1 MITDYNRL
9 SGLHKVSILF
19 TVLGESLAMSLIKG
33 LSQTE
38 VRKIRA
44 TIREMDDVSFTV
56 KRRIM
61 EEFYFGFLSE
71 QFQEEGNEEEEVPIK
86 PFEFLA
92 EMTDEQLIALL
103 ANEDVPVIAIALAQ
117 LDPEKR
123 MAILERMEPEE
134 KGKTLIEL
142 GSLQD
147 IPLEAIVEVAA
158 KLKEKASYLPK
169 PVEFSR
175 GGAKEIADLI
185 GEMDADEGERYMQTL
200 QNENPE
206 LYKEVKILVLT
217 FEDILANFP
226 DGILRDLM
234 NSVELDALAMAM
246 KGVEQETVDKVI
258 GNLPQ
263 KKQAMYEPVEGPQP
277 KREVDDARKIIVS
290 SAKQMEKDGAFNL
303 ADMMGG
309 GEMIE

>member
-33 LSQTE
+33 LSRTE
-38 VRKIRA
+38 IRKIRA
-44 TIREMDDVSFTV
+44 TIREMGDVSFTV

-71 QFQEEGNEEEEVPIK
+71 QFQEEGKEEEEGPIK

-142 GSLQD
+142 GSLQN

>member
-9 SGLHKVSILF
+9 SGLHKVAILF

-33 LSQTE
+33 LSRTE
-38 VRKIRA
+38 IRKIRA
-44 TIREMDDVSFTV
+44 TISEMDNVSFTL

-71 QFQEEGNEEEEVPIK
+71 QFQEDGNEEDEGPIK
-86 PFEFLA
+86 PFEFLT

-103 ANEDVPVIAIALAQ
+103 ANEDVPVVAIALAQ
-117 LDPEKR
+117 LDAEKR
-123 MAILERMEPEE
+123 MTILERMEPEE

-147 IPLEAIVEVAA
+147 IPLEAILEVAG
-158 KLKEKASYLPK
+158 KLKEKGSYLPK

-185 GEMDADEGERYMQTL
+185 GEMDAEEGERYMQTL

-206 LYKEVKILVLT
+206 LYKDVKILVLT
-217 FEDILANFP
+217 FEDIIEKFP

-234 NSVELDALAMAM
+234 NSVELDALAMAV
-246 KGVEQETVDKVI
+246 KGIDQETIDRII

-263 KKQAMYEPVEGPQP
+263 KKQAMFEPVEGPQP
-277 KREVDDARKIIVS
+277 KREVDDARKAIVTA
-290 SAKQMEKDGAFNL
+290 AKQMEKDGVFNL

-309 GEMIE
+309 GEMVE

>member
-33 LSQTE
+33 LSRTE
-38 VRKIRA
+38 IRKIRA
-44 TIREMDDVSFTV
+44 TIREMDEVSFTV

-71 QFQEEGNEEEEVPIK
+71 QFQEEGNEEEEGPIK
-86 PFEFLA
+86 PFEFLE
-92 EMTDEQLIALL
+92 EMTEEQLIALL

-123 MAILERMEPEE
+123 MAILERMGPEE

>member
-9 SGLHKVSILF
+9 SGLHKVAILF

-33 LSQTE
+33 LSRTE
-38 VRKIRA
+38 IRKIRA
-44 TIREMDDVSFTV
+44 TISEMDSVSFTL

-71 QFQEEGNEEEEVPIK
+71 QFQEDGNKEDEGPIK
-86 PFEFLA
+86 PFEFLT

-103 ANEDVPVIAIALAQ
+103 ANQDVPVVAIALAQ
-117 LDPEKR
+117 LDAEKR
-123 MAILERMEPEE
+123 MTILERMEPEE

-147 IPLEAIVEVAA
+147 IPLEAIIEVAG
-158 KLKEKASYLPK
+158 KLKEKGSYLPK

-185 GEMDADEGERYMQTL
+185 GEMDAEEGERYMQTL

-206 LYKEVKILVLT
+206 LYKDVKILVLT
-217 FEDILANFP
+217 FEDIIEKFP

-234 NSVELDALAMAM
+234 NSVELDALAMAV
-246 KGVEQETVDKVI
+246 KGIDQETIDRII

-263 KKQAMYEPVEGPQP
+263 KKQAMFEPVEGPQP
-277 KREVDDARKIIVS
+277 KREVDDARKAIVTA
-290 SAKQMEKDGAFNL
+290 AKQMEKDGVFNL

-309 GEMIE
+309 GEMVE

>member
-9 SGLHKVSILF
+9 SGLHKVAILF

-33 LSQTE
+33 LSRTE
-38 VRKIRA
+38 IRKIRA
-44 TIREMDDVSFTV
+44 TISEMDNVSFTL

-71 QFQEEGNEEEEVPIK
+71 QFQEDGNEEDEGPIK
-86 PFEFLA
+86 PFEFLT

-103 ANEDVPVIAIALAQ
+103 ANEDVPVVAIALAQ
-117 LDPEKR
+117 LDAEKR
-123 MAILERMEPEE
+123 MTILERMEPEE

-147 IPLEAIVEVAA
+147 IPLEAILEVAG
-158 KLKEKASYLPK
+158 KLKEKGSYLPK

-185 GEMDADEGERYMQTL
+185 GEMDAEEGERYMQTL

-206 LYKEVKILVLT
+206 LYKDVKILVLT
-217 FEDILANFP
+217 FEDIIEKFP

-234 NSVELDALAMAM
+234 NSIELDALAMAV
-246 KGVEQETVDKVI
+246 KGIDQETIDRII

-263 KKQAMYEPVEGPQP
+263 KKQAMFEPVEGPQP
-277 KREVDDARKIIVS
+277 KREVDDARKAIVTA
-290 SAKQMEKDGAFNL
+290 AKQMEKDGVFNL

-309 GEMIE
+309 GEMVE

>member
-9 SGLHKVSILF
+9 SGLHKVAILF
-19 TVLGESLAMSLIKG
+19 TVLGESLAMSLIQG
-33 LSQTE
+33 ISRTE
-38 VRKIRA
+38 IRKIRA
-44 TIREMDDVSFTV
+44 TIREMDKVSFTL

-71 QFQEEGNEEEEVPIK
+71 QFQEDGNEEDEGPIK
-86 PFEFLA
+86 PFEFLT

-103 ANEDVPVIAIALAQ
+103 ANQDVPVVAIALAQ
-117 LDPEKR
+117 LDAEKR
-123 MAILERMEPEE
+123 MTILERMEPEE

-147 IPLEAIVEVAA
+147 IPLEAIIEVAG
-158 KLKEKASYLPK
+158 KLKEKGSYLPK

-185 GEMDADEGERYMQTL
+185 GEMDAEEGERYMQTL

-206 LYKEVKILVLT
+206 LYKDVKILVLT
-217 FEDILANFP
+217 FEDIIEKFP

-234 NSVELDALAMAM
+234 NSVELDALAMAV
-246 KGVEQETVDKVI
+246 KGIDQETIDRII

-263 KKQAMYEPVEGPQP
+263 KKQAMFEPVEGPQP
-277 KREVDDARKIIVS
+277 KREVDDARKAIVTA
-290 SAKQMEKDGAFNL
+290 AKQMEKDGVFNL

-309 GEMIE
+309 GEMVE